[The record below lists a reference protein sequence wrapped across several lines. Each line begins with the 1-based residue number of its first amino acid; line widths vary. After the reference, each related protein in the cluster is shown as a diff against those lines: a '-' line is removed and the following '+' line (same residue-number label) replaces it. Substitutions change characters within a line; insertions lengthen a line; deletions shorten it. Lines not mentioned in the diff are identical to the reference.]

1 MLQSTTFAQQVSLPQ
16 RHARMLVVSRLD
28 ALMDGVLRTLNRSK
42 AMSSAV
48 LWCRNCRDFLAQGKS
63 KEIWIFG
70 YGR

>member
-16 RHARMLVVSRLD
+16 RHARMLVVSSLD
-28 ALMDGVLRTLNRSK
+28 ALMDGVLHTLKRSRVW
-42 AMSSAV
+42 SSAAG
-48 LWCRNCRDFLAQGKS
+48 LCRNCRDFLAQGKS